1 MAGHPPIVVDQKVP
15 YAVVASAAEL
25 GCKHKLID
33 ASDGCNEYTC
43 VIAVGGALVHQHLV
57 EDDWVEQDLSQLTL
71 VSNKKKN
78 SGPWG
83 TDTCYVLNIQKN
95 FHWNCLFYY

>member
-1 MAGHPPIVVDQKVP
+1 MAGHPPVPVDHEVP
-15 YAVVASAAEL
+15 YVVVVSATEL

-43 VIAVGGALVHQHLV
+43 VIVVGGALVHQHLV

-71 VSNKKKN
+71 VGNKKKEQHPLGHRYMSCIKYKN
-78 SGPWG
+78 YFQW
-83 TDTCYVLNIQKN
+83 NI
-95 FHWNCLFYY
+95 FFFY